1 MFTKK
6 AFPRVLRYFIFIFP
20 DILPRDFQQKGE
32 LLFNDLQ
39 VVIKDSFERM
49 SGYTYFGIIDLD
61 EYLIPSRNRTL
72 KELLVLTII

>member
-6 AFPRVLRYFIFIFP
+6 AFPRVVRYFIVP

-32 LLFNDLQ
+32 QLFNDLQ

-49 SGYTYFGIIDLD
+49 SGYTYFSIIDLD
-61 EYLIPSRNRTL
+61 EYLIPTRNRTL
-72 KELLVLTII
+72 KELLVLSII